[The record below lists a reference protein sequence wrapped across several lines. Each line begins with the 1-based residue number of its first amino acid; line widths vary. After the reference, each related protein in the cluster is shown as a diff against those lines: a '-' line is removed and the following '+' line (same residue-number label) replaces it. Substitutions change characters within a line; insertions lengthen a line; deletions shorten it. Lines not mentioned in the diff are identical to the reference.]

1 MMRDVRSSDQLLRA
15 SCKRLLK
22 GGVVSTAHI
31 EGTAFER
38 AEAENMSATEY
49 IEMERKYGAH
59 NYHPLPV
66 VISKANGVWVWD
78 VDGKK
83 YIDMLSSYSA
93 INQGHLHPR
102 IVKAATEQLERV
114 SLTSRAFS
122 NDRMGPFLKK
132 LCDLSGMEMALPMN
146 TGAEAVETAIKLA
159 RRWGHQKKGIPD
171 DEGEI
176 IVCENNFHGRTTTI
190 ISFSSD
196 QDSRKGFGPFTPGFV
211 TIPYN
216 DIKAFEKAINPY
228 TIGMLV
234 EPIQGEA
241 GINVPSPGY
250 LKELRRICTEKGIL
264 LILDEIQTGFA
275 RTGKMFAFEHDGIL
289 PDVLCVG
296 KALGGGLYPVSAALS
311 SRELFTV
318 FTPGSHGSTFG
329 GNPLACAIAD
339 AALDVL
345 VEEKLAERSARM
357 GAYFVSKLKEIGCPE
372 VKEIRAKGLLIGVE
386 FKLGPGETVRPL
398 CQKLMEAGV
407 LAKDTHEKTIRFAPP
422 LTITEEEIDWAME
435 RIKTVFDGHRP
446 R

>member
-1 MMRDVRSSDQLLRA
+1 M
-15 SCKRLLK
+15 
-22 GGVVSTAHI
+22 TAKK
-31 EGTAFER
+31 
-38 AEAENMSATEY
+38 Y
-49 IEMERKYGAH
+49 IELEQTYGAH

-66 VISKANGVWVWD
+66 VISKAKGVWVWD

-83 YIDMLSSYSA
+83 YMDMLSSYSA

-102 IVKAATEQLERV
+102 IVKAAKEQMERV

-132 LCDLSGMEMALPMN
+132 LCEISGMEMALPMN

-159 RRWGHQKKGIPD
+159 RRWGHQNKGIPEN
-171 DEGEI
+171 EGEI
-176 IVCENNFHGRTTTI
+176 VVCENNFHGRTTTI

-196 QDSRKGFGPFTPGFV
+196 QDSKKGFGPFTPGFI

-216 DIKAFEKAINPY
+216 NVAAFEKAITPN
-228 TIGMLV
+228 TIGILV

-250 LKELRRICTEKGIL
+250 LKELRRICTEKGVL

-275 RTGKMFAFEHDGIL
+275 RTGKMFAFEHEGIK

-311 SRELFTV
+311 SREHFSV

-345 VEEKLAERSARM
+345 IDENIAERSATM
-357 GAYFVSKLKEIGCPE
+357 GAYFVKKLRAMNCSEI
-372 VKEIRAKGLLIGVE
+372 KEIRFKGLLIGVE
-386 FKLGPGETVRPL
+386 FKLGPGETVRPI
-398 CQKLMEAGV
+398 CQKLMESGV

-422 LTITEEEIDWAME
+422 LTITEEEADWALE
-435 RIKTVFDGHRP
+435 RIRKVFEGLGKRIP
-446 R
+446 SPPAAAQCTCPCQAMR

>member
-1 MMRDVRSSDQLLRA
+1 MKALTATPVSVSWKGFKGWHRFDNIRSRHSLQMQETDY
-15 SCKRLLK
+15 
-22 GGVVSTAHI
+22 
-31 EGTAFER
+31 
-38 AEAENMSATEY
+38 MSAEEY
-49 IEMERKYGAH
+49 VELEQRYGAH

-78 VDGKK
+78 IDGKK

-102 IVKAATEQLERV
+102 IVKAARDQLERV
-114 SLTSRAFS
+114 TLTSRAFS

-132 LCDLSGMEMALPMN
+132 LCELSGMEMALPMN

-159 RRWGHQKKGIPD
+159 RRWGYEKKGIP
-171 DEGEI
+171 EGKGEI

-196 QDSRKGFGPFTPGFV
+196 PDSKKGFGPFTPGFV
-211 TIPYN
+211 TIPYD
-216 DIKAFEKAINPY
+216 DIPAFEKTINEN
-228 TIGMLV
+228 TIGILV

-250 LKELRRICTEKGIL
+250 LKELRRICSEKNIL
-264 LILDEIQTGFA
+264 LMLDEIQTGFA
-275 RTGKMFAFEHDGIL
+275 RTGKMFAFEHEGIK

-311 SRELFTV
+311 SREAMSV
-318 FTPGSHGSTFG
+318 FSPGSHGSTFG

-345 VEEKLAERSARM
+345 LDENLAEKSTEM
-357 GAYFVSKLKEIGCPE
+357 GGYFVQKLEGLKCAKI
-372 VKEIRAKGLLIGVE
+372 KEIRARGLLIGVE
-386 FKLGPGETVRPL
+386 FHLGPEESVRPI
-398 CQKLMEAGV
+398 CKQLMDAGV
-407 LAKDTHEKTIRFAPP
+407 LAKDTHEKTVRFAPP
-422 LTITEEEIDWAME
+422 LTITREEVDWAME
-435 RIKTVFDGHRP
+435 RIAKVFEAQ
-446 R
+446 